1 MIIIFLIINKA
12 FVTVLLLE
20 LLLLLTLMCFK
31 RVVVD
36 PNTIFLTTG
45 FSQKMPESSDSLY
58 SSNSCYKI
66 YDTILPDVD
75 RIHAKFRILFQFSLV
90 P

>member
-1 MIIIFLIINKA
+1 MIIIFLIIYKA

-45 FSQKMPESSDSLY
+45 FSQKMP
-58 SSNSCYKI
+58 KAQ
-66 YDTILPDVD
+66 ILCIPL
-75 RIHAKFRILFQFSLV
+75 IHAIKYMIQFYLM
-90 P
+90 